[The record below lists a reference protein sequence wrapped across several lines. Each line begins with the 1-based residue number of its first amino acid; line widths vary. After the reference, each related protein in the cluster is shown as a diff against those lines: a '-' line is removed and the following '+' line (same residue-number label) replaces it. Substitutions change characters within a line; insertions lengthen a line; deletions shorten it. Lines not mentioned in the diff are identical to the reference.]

1 MTSSSRSARSPSAS
15 PRIFSEVPTPDSEA
29 DGLDTL
35 TPVRDGEEYVLVT
48 GGLGFI
54 GSHTCLELL
63 KAGYNVLIV
72 DDLSNSYRHVFSR
85 ILLAAKLHCD
95 RTDGHCPKAT
105 LYDVDYRDTCAMRK
119 LLDAYQRDPSTRQSR
134 IIGVIHFAAF
144 KQVEESIHTPLKYYR
159 NNINGLV
166 DLLVLL
172 DQYRITT
179 FIFSSSAN
187 VYGTL
192 AEHRPLLHEDAC
204 THQPD
209 PGQRFGAFHP
219 AETHISQI
227 TNPYGRTKLFGEA
240 ILADLARANP
250 AWTIVALRYFN
261 PIGCDASGL
270 LGEDPKVH
278 PSNLVP
284 ALVEILTGRRTELLI
299 YGSDWA
305 TPDGTPVRDFI
316 HVTDVA
322 RGHTAALAA
331 ARDGRVRDGFRTFNL
346 GTGRGHSVLELVQT
360 LETVSGRT
368 IPRRVVGRRAG
379 DVGSCVASAERAA
392 AELGWTTAKSLTN
405 ACEDLWGYLQE

>member
-1 MTSSSRSARSPSAS
+1 MTSSSHSERSPSAS
-15 PRIFSEVPTPDSEA
+15 PRIFSEVPTPDSET
-29 DGLDTL
+29 DGFDTL
-35 TPVRDGEEYVLVT
+35 THVSDGEEYVLVT

-54 GSHTCLELL
+54 GSHTCLELM

-85 ILLAAKLHCD
+85 ILLAAKLHFD
-95 RTDGHCPKAT
+95 STDGHCPKAT
-105 LYDVDYRDTCAMRK
+105 LYDVDYRDKSAMRN
-119 LLDAYQRDPSTRQSR
+119 LLDAYQLDLSTRQSS

-144 KQVEESIHTPLKYYR
+144 KQVEESIHIPLKYYR

-187 VYGTL
+187 VYGKL
-192 AEHRPLLHEDAC
+192 AENRPILHEEEC
-204 THQPD
+204 IHQAEPN
-209 PGQRFGAFHP
+209 QSGASHSC
-219 AETHISQI
+219 ETNISQI

-240 ILADLARANP
+240 VLADVARANP

-270 LGEDPKVH
+270 LGEDPKIN

-284 ALVEILTGRRTELLI
+284 AVVDILTGKRDELLI
-299 YGSDWA
+299 YGNDWD
-305 TPDGTPVRDFI
+305 TPDGTPIRDFI

-331 ARDGRVRDGFRTFNL
+331 AREGRVRDGFRTFNL

-360 LETVSGRT
+360 LEKVSGRM

-392 AELGWTTAKSLTN
+392 VELGWTTEKSLRD
-405 ACEDLWGYLQE
+405 ACEDLWSYLQE

>member
-1 MTSSSRSARSPSAS
+1 
-15 PRIFSEVPTPDSEA
+15 
-29 DGLDTL
+29 
-35 TPVRDGEEYVLVT
+35 
-48 GGLGFI
+48 
-54 GSHTCLELL
+54 
-63 KAGYNVLIV
+63 VLIV

-85 ILLAAKLHCD
+85 ILLAARLHFD
-95 RTDGHCPKAT
+95 STGGHCPKAT
-105 LYDVDYRDTCAMRK
+105 LYDVDYRDMSAMRN
-119 LLDAYQRDPSTRQSR
+119 LVDAYQLDLSTRQSS

-144 KQVEESIHTPLKYYR
+144 KQVEESIHAPLKYYR

-166 DLLVLL
+166 DLLFLL

-187 VYGTL
+187 VYGKL
-192 AEHRPLLHEDAC
+192 AENRPILHEEEC
-204 THQPD
+204 IHQAEPN
-209 PGQRFGAFHP
+209 QLGASHSC
-219 AETHISQI
+219 ETNISQI

-240 ILADLARANP
+240 VLADVARANP

-270 LGEDPKVH
+270 LGEDPKIN

-284 ALVEILTGRRTELLI
+284 ALVDILTGKRDELFI
-299 YGSDWA
+299 YGSDWD
-305 TPDGTPVRDFI
+305 TPDGTPIRDFI

-331 ARDGRVRDGFRTFNL
+331 AREGRVRDGFRTFNL

-360 LETVSGRT
+360 LENVSGRM

-392 AELGWTTAKSLTN
+392 VELGWRTEKSLRD
-405 ACEDLWGYLQE
+405 ACVDLWSYLQE

>member
-1 MTSSSRSARSPSAS
+1 MTSSSHSERSPSAS
-15 PRIFSEVPTPDSEA
+15 PRIFSEVPTPDSET
-29 DGLDTL
+29 DGFDTL
-35 TPVRDGEEYVLVT
+35 TPVSDGEDYVLVT

-54 GSHTCLELL
+54 GSHTCLELM

-85 ILLAAKLHCD
+85 ILLAAKLHFD
-95 RTDGHCPKAT
+95 STDGHCPKAT
-105 LYDVDYRDTCAMRK
+105 LYDVDYRDKSAMRN
-119 LLDAYQRDPSTRQSR
+119 LLDAYQLDLSTRQSS

-144 KQVEESIHTPLKYYR
+144 KQVEESIHIPLKYYR

-187 VYGTL
+187 VYGKL
-192 AEHRPLLHEDAC
+192 AENRPILHEEEC
-204 THQPD
+204 IHQAEPN
-209 PGQRFGAFHP
+209 QLGASHSC
-219 AETHISQI
+219 ETNISQI

-240 ILADLARANP
+240 VLADVARANP

-270 LGEDPKVH
+270 LGEDPKIN

-284 ALVEILTGRRTELLI
+284 AVVDILTGKRDELLI
-299 YGSDWA
+299 YGNDWD
-305 TPDGTPVRDFI
+305 TPDGTPIRDFI

-331 ARDGRVRDGFRTFNL
+331 AREGRVRDGFRTFNL

-360 LETVSGRT
+360 LEKVSGRM

-392 AELGWTTAKSLTN
+392 VELGWTTQKSLRD
-405 ACEDLWGYLQE
+405 ACEDLWSYLQQ

>member
-1 MTSSSRSARSPSAS
+1 MASSSHSERSPSAS
-15 PRIFSEVPTPDSEA
+15 PRLFSEVPTPDSET
-29 DGLDTL
+29 DGLFESL
-35 TPVRDGEEYVLVT
+35 TPVSDGDEYVLVT

-54 GSHTCLELL
+54 GSHTCLELM

-85 ILLAAKLHCD
+85 ILLAAKLHFD
-95 RTDGHCPKAT
+95 GTDGRCPKAT
-105 LYDVDYRDTCAMRK
+105 LYDVDYRDTSAMRN
-119 LLDAYQRDPSTRQSR
+119 LLHAYQLDLSTRQSS

-144 KQVEESIHTPLKYYR
+144 KQVEESIRTPLKYYR

-187 VYGTL
+187 VYGKL
-192 AEHRPLLHEDAC
+192 AENRPILREEEC
-204 THQPD
+204 THQPELD
-209 PGQRFGAFHP
+209 QFAASHP
-219 AETHISQI
+219 SESNISQI

-240 ILADLARANP
+240 VLADLARANP
-250 AWTIVALRYFN
+250 AWTTVALRYFN

-270 LGEDPKVH
+270 LGEDPKIN

-284 ALVEILTGRRTELLI
+284 ALVDILAGKRDELLI
-299 YGSDWA
+299 YGSDWD
-305 TPDGTPVRDFI
+305 TPDGTPIRDFI

-331 ARDGRVRDGFRTFNL
+331 AREGRVRDGFRTFNL
-346 GTGRGHSVLELVQT
+346 GTGCGHSVLELVQT
-360 LETVSGRT
+360 LEDVSGRA
-368 IPRRVVGRRAG
+368 IARQVVGRRAG

-392 AELGWTTAKSLTN
+392 VELGWTTEKSLRD
-405 ACEDLWGYLQE
+405 ACEDLWAYLQE

>member
-1 MTSSSRSARSPSAS
+1 MTSSSHSERSPSAS
-15 PRIFSEVPTPDSEA
+15 PRIFSEVPTPDSET
-29 DGLDTL
+29 DGFDTL
-35 TPVRDGEEYVLVT
+35 TPVSDGEEYVLVT

-54 GSHTCLELL
+54 GSHTCLELM

-85 ILLAAKLHCD
+85 ILLAAKLHFD
-95 RTDGHCPKAT
+95 GTDGRCPKAT
-105 LYDVDYRDTCAMRK
+105 LYDVDYRDMSAMRN
-119 LLDAYQRDPSTRQSR
+119 LLDTYQLDLSPRQSS

-166 DLLVLL
+166 DLLFLL
-172 DQYRITT
+172 DQYRITA

-187 VYGTL
+187 VYGKL
-192 AEHRPLLHEDAC
+192 AENRPTLHEEEC
-204 THQPD
+204 THQSEPNHL
-209 PGQRFGAFHP
+209 GASHSS
-219 AETHISQI
+219 ETNISQI

-240 ILADLARANP
+240 VLADVARANP

-270 LGEDPKVH
+270 LGEDPKIN

-284 ALVEILTGRRTELLI
+284 ALVDILTGKRDELLI
-299 YGSDWA
+299 YGSDWD
-305 TPDGTPVRDFI
+305 TPDGTPIRDFI
-316 HVTDVA
+316 HVT
-322 RGHTAALAA
+322 
-331 ARDGRVRDGFRTFNL
+331 DGRVRDGFRTFNL
-346 GTGRGHSVLELVQT
+346 GTGRGHSVLELVQA
-360 LETVSGRT
+360 LENVSGRS

-392 AELGWTTAKSLTN
+392 VELGWTTEKSLRD
-405 ACEDLWGYLQE
+405 ACEDLWGYWQE

>member
-1 MTSSSRSARSPSAS
+1 MTSSSHSERSPSAS
-15 PRIFSEVPTPDSEA
+15 PRLFSEVPTPDSET
-29 DGLDTL
+29 DVLFDL
-35 TPVRDGEEYVLVT
+35 IPVGDGEEYVLVT

-85 ILLAAKLHCD
+85 ILLAAKLHFDC
-95 RTDGHCPKAT
+95 TEGKCPKAT
-105 LYDVDYRDTCAMRK
+105 LYDVDYRDMSAMRNV
-119 LLDAYQRDPSTRQSR
+119 LDSYMLPSTKQSA

-144 KQVEESIHTPLKYYR
+144 KQVEESIRTPLKYYR

-166 DLLVLL
+166 DFLWLL
-172 DQYRITT
+172 DQYHITT

-187 VYGTL
+187 VYGKL
-192 AEHRPLLHEDAC
+192 AENRPILHEEEC
-204 THQPD
+204 IHQPELQATE
-209 PGQRFGAFHP
+209 PSRP
-219 AETHISQI
+219 SETNCLI

-250 AWTIVALRYFN
+250 AWTIIALRYFN

-270 LGEDPKVH
+270 LGEDPKVS

-284 ALVEILTGRRTELLI
+284 ALVDILTGKRAELLI
-299 YGSDWA
+299 YGSDWD

-316 HVTDVA
+316 HVSDVA

-331 ARDGRVRDGFRTFNL
+331 AREGRVRDGFRTFNL
-346 GTGRGHSVLELVQT
+346 GTGCGHSVLELVRAM
-360 LETVSGRT
+360 ESVSGRV

-379 DVGSCVASAERAA
+379 DVGSCVASADRAA
-392 AELGWTTAKSLTN
+392 VELGWTTEKSLRD
-405 ACEDLWGYLQE
+405 ACEDLWNYLDD